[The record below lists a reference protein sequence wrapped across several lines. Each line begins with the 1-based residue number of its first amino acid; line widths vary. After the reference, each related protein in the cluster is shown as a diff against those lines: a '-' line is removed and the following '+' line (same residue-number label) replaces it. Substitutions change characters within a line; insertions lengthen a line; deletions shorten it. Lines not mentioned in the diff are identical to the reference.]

1 MTKESNISSFDFRS
15 QPVTKGSTGRPALHL
30 NLAQITTPG
39 VVIDHPE
46 APLSLRKN
54 VSLILNCD
62 SFHFKLSLWFMINFM
77 NK

>member
-15 QPVTKGSTGRPALHL
+15 QPVTKVQLDAQLCTSTSLRS
-30 NLAQITTPG
+30 TTPG
-39 VVIDHPE
+39 VVINHPE
-46 APLSLRKN
+46 VPLSLRKN

-62 SFHFKLSLWFMINFM
+62 SFHFKLSLWFVINFM

>member
-15 QPVTKGSTGRPALHL
+15 QLVTKGSTGRPALHL
-30 NLAQITTPG
+30 NLAQITHSRRCYRPPG
-39 VVIDHPE
+39 SS
-46 APLSLRKN
+46 AQSTQN

-62 SFHFKLSLWFMINFM
+62 SFHFKLSLWFVINFM